1 MTLKSILNQ
10 KHISQYKL
18 SKLSSV
24 PYTTINDIYNEKTS
38 LKNCSAETVYKIA
51 KSLNIT
57 MEYLLDDIMEER
69 CDFELFKSNVCHKLR
84 ELSDI
89 DFIINI
95 LESHDI
101 RRYYE
106 KNWYLESFYLLAM
119 VDYLSKM
126 NNIPLCNDYND
137 LRCQKLKEP
146 VYPAGII
153 TLYSINK
160 DENIKIQAYQSC
172 IPEFKK
178 YNIIERD
185 IRDVI

>member
-1 MTLKSILNQ
+1 MTLKNILNRMN
-10 KHISQYKL
+10 ISQYKL
-18 SKLSSV
+18 STLSGV
-24 PYTTINDIYNEKTS
+24 PYTTINDICNEKTN

-57 MEYLLDDIMEER
+57 MEYLLEDFMEER
-69 CDFELFKSNVCHKLR
+69 CSFELFKSNVCHKLK

-89 DFIINI
+89 NFIIDV

-106 KNWYLESFYLLAM
+106 KNWYPESFYLLAM
-119 VDYLSKM
+119 VDYLSRI
-126 NNIPLCNDYND
+126 NNIPLCNDYDD
-137 LRCQKLKEP
+137 LRCQKLKNSI
-146 VYPAGII
+146 YPAGII
-153 TLYSINK
+153 ALYSINN
-160 DENIKIQAYQSC
+160 DENIKIQAYQTS